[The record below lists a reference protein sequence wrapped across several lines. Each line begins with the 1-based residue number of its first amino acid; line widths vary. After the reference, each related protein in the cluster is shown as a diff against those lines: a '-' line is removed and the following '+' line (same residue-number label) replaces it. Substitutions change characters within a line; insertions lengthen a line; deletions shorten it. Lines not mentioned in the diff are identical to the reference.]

1 MRNAAALAA
10 LLATVLLGACA
21 TPPPPAPA
29 AVVKELAPGGKLRAA
44 INFGNPVL
52 AQRDA
57 ATGEARGV
65 SVDLAKE
72 LASRL
77 GVPLEMVFYDAAGKV
92 TAAAKSN
99 AWDVAF
105 VAIDPARATDIDFTA
120 PYVLIEGTYLVPQA
134 SPLRQLGDFDRPG
147 VRIVVGNRSAY
158 DLFLTR
164 TLKQAQLVRVPTSA
178 GAVDHFLVGNFE
190 AAAGV
195 KQPLVRFAAAN
206 PAVRVIDGSFMSIE
220 QAMATPRGPLP
231 REAGARYLREFVEEM
246 KASGFVARGL
256 ERSGQTDAAVAPPAK

>member
-1 MRNAAALAA
+1 MRYATALAA
-10 LLATVLLGACA
+10 LSGAIFLGACA
-21 TPPPPAPA
+21 TPPPPA
-29 AVVKELAPGGKLRAA
+29 VVKELAPSGKLRAA

-52 AQRDA
+52 AQRDPA
-57 ATGEARGV
+57 NKEPRGV
-65 SVDLAKE
+65 SVDLARE
-72 LASRL
+72 LAGRL
-77 GVPLEMVFYDAAGKV
+77 GVPLEMVHYDAAGKV

-105 VAIDPARATDIDFTA
+105 VAVDPARATDIHFTA
-120 PYVLIEGTYLVPQA
+120 PYVLIDGTYLVRQD
-134 SPLRQLGDFDRPG
+134 SPLRKLADFDRAG

-158 DLFLTR
+158 DLYLTR

-178 GAVDHFLVGNFE
+178 GAVDHFLEGKFE

-195 KQPLVRFAAAN
+195 KNPLVRFAAAN
-206 PAVRVIDGSFMSIE
+206 PSVRVIDGSFMSIE
-220 QAMATPRGPLP
+220 QAMATPRGPAS

-256 ERSGQTDAAVAPPAK
+256 ERSGQTDAAVAPAAR